1 MPAPE
6 SRATASDARSAPPD
20 GALVH
25 VDLDL
30 LDDNPFQPR
39 TTIDEAPL
47 AELAAS
53 ISQSG
58 LLHSIA
64 VRPAGGGRYQIVAGH
79 RRVAAF
85 KKLKQGATTDEDR
98 RRYRL
103 IPAQVKRGLDDSQM
117 AVGAYVENASRA
129 DLTPL
134 EEAIALLKI
143 KDLTGAANAKELAS
157 AVGQNEQRVRRLLRL
172 ADAPKVVKDA
182 VTTGILVEVER
193 GEPDGSPGRRERRRL
208 DLLAAI
214 EFIRLHEHILDR
226 KPATAEERVGAA
238 IRRALGDAWGLR
250 RIQEHVERA
259 ISGRDADERAVQA
272 EPTAPPPI
280 IERSRDRVV
289 VYPARATSA
298 SADQLLQ
305 AAKVLNDLA
314 LEFTAQS
321 ADASRGVKGN
331 SGAASGN
338 GATP

>member
-1 MPAPE
+1 MPPD
-6 SRATASDARSAPPD
+6 SRPTAADARSAPLD
-20 GALVH
+20 GALIH

-39 TTIDEAPL
+39 TTIDEAAL

-53 ISQSG
+53 ISQCG
-58 LLHSIA
+58 LLQSIA

-85 KKLKQGATTDEDR
+85 KKLKGAATTDENR

-103 IPAQVKRGLDDSQM
+103 ITAQVKRDLDDSQM

-143 KDLTGAANAKELAS
+143 KDLTGAASAKELAV

-193 GEPDGSPGRRERRRL
+193 GEADGSPGRRERRRL

-214 EFIRLHEHILDR
+214 EFVRLHDHILER

-259 ISGRDADERAVQA
+259 ISGREPEEGAGTKGPSSPAPILERL
-272 EPTAPPPI
+272 
-280 IERSRDRVV
+280 RDRIVV
-289 VYPARATSA
+289 FPARATSA
-298 SADQLLQ
+298 SRDQLIQ

-314 LEFTAQS
+314 MEFTAKS
-321 ADASRGVKGN
+321 ADVSPEVRVDSGSTSGVR
-331 SGAASGN
+331 AAS
-338 GATP
+338 